1 MENNHIMPYTTEG
14 TIWTLDIAHQPSLS
28 YIPYLI
34 TGDRYYYDN
43 LVAAYSWSRFAL
55 INAPDWGILR
65 DPMLRTQNFDQQR
78 AYGWL
83 QRVTAETALVTPD
96 NTPLAHH
103 LKKQMTA
110 DVTYFQKGHIDGLEY
125 DTGKNGN
132 PTGELRGMLHGFG
145 SDSGRE
151 NPLFMQNLAA
161 IGMGF
166 HAGSGVNDG
175 MKTISAFQTDFISG
189 IFLQK
194 NNGYPPEYGT
204 AYKILQYIPD
214 DKNGIDTLMGKIG
227 ILNRWSDVFK
237 YSIDSGYFKEI
248 EATKDVQAGG
258 LPGYYTAAGLF
269 VGYSRA
275 AQSMLFNVTKN
286 AKSLEAYGFL
296 AQYLPAAFDDYH
308 KNPAYMIVPEIG
320 HGYLTYKRTFIGND
334 GDDTM
339 VAESHYNLLHGRS
352 GNDVLS
358 LKNFSGVAFGGDN
371 DDFLTAGSQDSF
383 LYGGSGED
391 ILTSGLGNDYLKG
404 DEDYGKEKDIFVFTQ
419 PNFGRDVIA
428 DFTPDIDKIQLAP
441 RTGIKTYSYDNKV
454 YGTRIDKKDDTNAF
468 RKSVTPDIPKDLS
481 PVERQKQIDLL
492 LSQSSRG
499 DIKAK
504 KKLNIQ
510 SQINIGVQNYMRPD
524 GNGGTYIDL
533 NTNRTPEE
541 KQIASQNPAFEQY
554 GVIHLLNVP
563 MDKLRASDFIFK
575 E

>member
-1 MENNHIMPYTTEG
+1 
-14 TIWTLDIAHQPSLS
+14 
-28 YIPYLI
+28 
-34 TGDRYYYDN
+34 
-43 LVAAYSWSRFAL
+43 
-55 INAPDWGILR
+55 
-65 DPMLRTQNFDQQR
+65 
-78 AYGWL
+78 
-83 QRVTAETALVTPD
+83 
-96 NTPLAHH
+96 
-103 LKKQMTA
+103 
-110 DVTYFQKGHIDGLEY
+110 
-125 DTGKNGN
+125 
-132 PTGELRGMLHGFG
+132 
-145 SDSGRE
+145 
-151 NPLFMQNLAA
+151 
-161 IGMGF
+161 
-166 HAGSGVNDG
+166 

-214 DKNGIDTLMGKIG
+214 DKNGIETLMGKIG

-404 DEDYGKEKDIFVFTQ
+404 DEDYGKEKDIFVFTK